1 LPVPPKPI
9 PAAVAVPIA
18 AALRASAPLGRLSE
32 RLQLSNALF
41 AAVAPIIPA
50 GLAGGLSA
58 GPVDEEGW
66 SLLCANAAIAAKLR
80 QLVPHLEQR
89 LRDVGQPV
97 AAIRVKVQ
105 PR

>member
-1 LPVPPKPI
+1 M
-9 PAAVAVPIA
+9 PIA
-18 AALRASAPLGRLSE
+18 EALSASGPLARLGD
-32 RLQLSNALF
+32 RLRLSNALF
-41 AAVAPIIPA
+41 AAVAPVVPP
-50 GLAGGLSA
+50 GLASGLSA
-58 GPVDEEGW
+58 GPVDDEGW